1 MTTAISDTR
10 AKAVYRVTDAPV
22 TDDNRKL
29 CVGIVLG
36 DVISLRP
43 ERTQREKRVPIA
55 AIFRH
60 ADMLVSDNGPVPK
73 LTAMSD
79 FAIKDGPHHGRV
91 VVTLLHGDTFT
102 FRVEG
107 TKTELVLP
115 LSSAYLAAAKRKAES
130 DVVEKAAA
138 RRARAKAR

>member
-22 TDDNRKL
+22 TDDARKL

-43 ERTQREKRVPIA
+43 ERTRREKRVPIA

-60 ADMLVSDNGPVPK
+60 ADMLASDAGPVPK
-73 LTAMSD
+73 LTATSD
-79 FAIKDGPHHGRV
+79 FEVKDGPHRGRV
-91 VVTLLHGDTFT
+91 VVTLLHGDTLT
-102 FRVEG
+102 FRVAG
-107 TKTELVLP
+107 SKHELVLP
-115 LSSAYLAAAKRKAES
+115 LSSAYLAAAKRKA
-130 DVVEKAAA
+130 DQDAAERA
-138 RRARAKAR
+138 PGKRARVKAR